1 MVNTHSPAT
10 QLSATGGYGDIVTFG
25 SGSLTAGKV
34 YYFGSTGTWFET
46 DADGASTA
54 TGMLGVALSTTAAG
68 GLLVRGYAK
77 SIQYYTGATGAIL
90 YLSGTGGE
98 ITTTAPA
105 GASDIVRIIGYQIDG
120 ANDIIYF
127 NPSNDWVEI

>member
-1 MVNTHSPAT
+1 MVNTHNPAT

-34 YYFGSTGTWFET
+34 YYLSSTGAWFET
-46 DADGASTA
+46 DANAASTA
-54 TGMLGVALSTTAAG
+54 TGMLGVALGAAPSN
-68 GLLVRGYAK
+68 GLLARGYAK
-77 SIQYYTGATGAIL
+77 SIVYYTGATGAIL
-90 YLSGTGGE
+90 YLS
-98 ITTTAPA
+98 TTTGNVTGTAPS
-105 GASDIVRIIGYQIDG
+105 GASDIVRIIGYQIDA

>member
-25 SGSLTAGKV
+25 SGTLTAGKV
-34 YYFGSTGTWFET
+34 YYFSSTGTWFET
-46 DADGASTA
+46 DANAASTA

-77 SIQYYTGATGAIL
+77 STVYYTGATGAIL
-90 YLSGTGGE
+90 YLS
-98 ITTTAPA
+98 TTAGNVTGTAPS
-105 GASDIVRIIGYQIDG
+105 GALDIVRIVGYQID
-120 ANDIIYF
+120 ATNDIIYF